1 MGIQSLLK
9 AAAVKALEEDLRKE
23 ILFVVT
29 FME

>member
-1 MGIQSLLK
+1 MGIQSLLM
-9 AAAVKALEEDLRKE
+9 AAAVKEEDLRKE